1 MAGDGELARPAEHG
15 SARNAGRVQ
24 QDQQAEETLSRETPQ
39 KTQRT
44 LFKGWRSLVFL
55 LAVFLA
61 IGFGLHFKT
70 LSEPGQE
77 SKQLASGILPSFNIF
92 VSDPRISVHV
102 TADIFCLLPR
112 DTDDVSCTSASSS
125 AQALLSVTASSPRS
139 LSDGTVLMT
148 SNVGSFNDKSGG
160 VPFSSYSDPPGAAR
174 IYQYEFHVAD
184 LAPGSPSGVSFD
196 IPDVLEETH
205 GSTFG
210 RLPTIGNLG
219 QDQGSYP
226 SMLTEDRPG
235 TSSVE
240 DLIYVPS
247 LSDAE
252 FGGQQE
258 DNPSAFMTLH
268 GGHATLFWR
277 PTVLSI
283 TEELDAITE
292 VLSTQQLD
300 YMTPSATVS
309 GQAYFWN
316 SNDELQPDFKS
327 TDPEAADSQSNN
339 AFIAGICL
347 GIAGAAAIALLQEL
361 PQAIPLPS
369 WSTRRRRTPGSLAE
383 NN

>member
-1 MAGDGELARPAEHG
+1 MAGDEELARPAEHG
-15 SARNAGRVQ
+15 PVRNESRVQ
-24 QDQQAEETLSRETPQ
+24 RDRCMPAVGRDTPHMVP
-39 KTQRT
+39 RT
-44 LFKGWRSLVFL
+44 MFRGWRPLVFL
-55 LAVFLA
+55 LAALLA
-61 IGFGLHFKT
+61 IGLGLHFKT
-70 LSEPGQE
+70 LSEPGQA
-77 SKQLASGILPSFNIF
+77 SKQLASGTLPSFNVF

-102 TADIFCLLPR
+102 VADIFCLLPR
-112 DTDDVSCTSASSS
+112 DTNDVPCTMASSN
-125 AQALLSVTASSPRS
+125 AQALLSVIASSPRS
-139 LSDGTVLMT
+139 LSGGTVLMT
-148 SNVGSFNDKSGG
+148 SNVRSFNDKSGG
-160 VPFSSYSDPPGAAR
+160 VPFSSYSNPPGSAR

-205 GSTFG
+205 GSVFG

-235 TSSVE
+235 TNSVE

-247 LSDAE
+247 LKDAE

-283 TEELDAITE
+283 TEELDAATE

-309 GQAYFWN
+309 GQAYLWN
-316 SNDELQPDFKS
+316 ANNEVQPDFKS
-327 TDPEAADSQSNN
+327 TDPEAADSQSNS

-361 PQAIPLPS
+361 PQAIPLPG
-369 WSTRRRRTPGSLAE
+369 WPERRRRTLRSPVK